1 MELDRALEVGGRC
14 AKRLSRFS
22 QRLQPL
28 VVVLGERQ
36 LGAVHGEVLGR
47 LAVETIAGAARW
59 GGGVGELVG

>member
-14 AKRLSRFS
+14 AKRLSRLT

-36 LGAVHGEVLGR
+36 LGAVHGDVLGR
-47 LAVETIAGAARW
+47 LAVETVAGAA
-59 GGGVGELVG
+59 